1 MKNEWMSISDMMS
14 GLMLVFL
21 FISISFMMRV
31 EAEKQEM
38 KDVAISYRD
47 TKVNLNEALFSEFE
61 NDLQDWNASITKD
74 NSIVFSSPE
83 VLFEVS
89 KSDIND
95 KFRTI
100 LQQFF
105 SRYLKILTS
114 PEYVDEIQEL
124 RVEGHTSKSWK
135 NATSKKEIYLK
146 NMQLSQERAYK
157 VLSYCYGLDDENV
170 VQHREWL
177 EKHFRANGMAFS
189 KLRDAKTARRVE
201 FSIQMKSEDR
211 VYEILRNQN

>member
-14 GLMLVFL
+14 GLMLIFL
-21 FISISFMMRV
+21 FIAISFMMRV

-47 TKVNLNEALFSEFE
+47 TKANLNEALFGEFE
-61 NDLQDWNASITKD
+61 SDLKVWNAIITKD

-83 VLFEVS
+83 VLFEVN
-89 KSDIND
+89 KSDI
-95 KFRTI
+95 KSEFKMI

-135 NATSKKEIYLK
+135 NASSKKEIYLQ

-157 VLSYCYGLDDENV
+157 VLSYCYSLDDKSIV
-170 VQHREWL
+170 KYRGWL

-189 KLRDAKTARRVE
+189 KLRDEKTARRVE
-201 FSIQMKSEDR
+201 FTIQMKSEDR
-211 VYEILRNQN
+211 VYEILK

>member
-47 TKVNLNEALFSEFE
+47 TKANLNEELFAEFE
-61 NDLQDWNASITKD
+61 NDLKDWNATITKD
-74 NSIVFSSPE
+74 NSVVFSSPE
-83 VLFEVS
+83 VLFEVNDS
-89 KSDIND
+89 KINH
-95 KFRTI
+95 KFKII

-105 SRYLKILTS
+105 SRYIKILTS
-114 PEYVDEIQEL
+114 PEYIDEVQEL

-135 NATSKKEIYLK
+135 NATTQQEIYLK

-157 VLSYCYGLDDENV
+157 VLSYCYSLDDKSV
-170 VQHREWL
+170 VKEREWL

-189 KLRDAKTARRVE
+189 KLRDENTARRVE
-201 FSIQMKSEDR
+201 FTIQMKSEDR
-211 VYEILRNQN
+211 VYEMLK